1 MNNFKKEK
9 NTYSK
14 NQWTEEYEN
23 DESVQSE
30 YSLEEYLE
38 KRESECPC
46 PTCQGTNIG
55 WGYDC

>member
-1 MNNFKKEK
+1 MNDFKKEK

-23 DESVQSE
+23 DETIQSE

-38 KRESECPC
+38 KLVRE
-46 PTCQGTNIG
+46 QI
-55 WGYDC
+55 